1 MNATCDACPAT
12 AKVSVGK
19 PGMEILY
26 LCMHHFNASA
36 EALYAQHWLVLDR
49 LDQAAGQ
56 PAGTS
61 SAAQRIVH
69 RSIRR

>member
-26 LCMHHFNASA
+26 LCMHHFNVSA
-36 EALYAQHWLVLDR
+36 EALYAQDWLVLDR
-49 LDQAAGQ
+49 LDQGTSAAG
-56 PAGTS
+56 AK
-61 SAAQRIVH
+61 RIVH